1 MQKVELLS
9 PARDLVVGKAAIDN
23 GADAVYIGAP
33 AFGARKLQPTVLKIS
48 GLWCVMPIV
57 FIAGYSLP

>member
-9 PARDLVVGKAAIDN
+9 PARDLVVGKAMPIDN

-33 AFGARKLQPTVLKIS
+33 AFGARKGCSQQS
-48 GLWCVMPIV
+48 
-57 FIAGYSLP
+57 

>member
-33 AFGARKLQPTVLKIS
+33 AFGARK
-48 GLWCVMPIV
+48 
-57 FIAGYSLP
+57 AAANSLEDLSLIHI

>member
-23 GADAVYIGAP
+23 GADAV
-33 AFGARKLQPTVLKIS
+33 KLQPTVLKIS
-48 GLWCVMPIV
+48 GLWWVMPIV

>member
-33 AFGARKLQPTVLKIS
+33 AFGPVKLQPTVLKIS
-48 GLWCVMPIV
+48 GLW
-57 FIAGYSLP
+57 

>member
-33 AFGARKLQPTVLKIS
+33 AFGARNDPAT
-48 GLWCVMPIV
+48 
-57 FIAGYSLP
+57 SLEHIGPLVR